1 MQFVRALLILGGLFL
16 FPSVS
21 FAYSN
26 PFDLPNSWE
35 WDNGDFYGEGDP
47 YILKYNGT
55 YYLYVSTVD
64 DKSGVKAWTSEDLIN
79 WEYAGLVTE
88 EPSTKAA
95 YAPEVTY
102 WNGAFYMYTSPG
114 GNGHYVYKS
123 SSPLGP
129 FVKQTE
135 NLGMGIDGHVFID
148 DDGQWYFYGT
158 GSDRISAYKME
169 DPYTFGPAINT
180 GAEMDGWTEAPTVF
194 KRHGQY
200 YMTYVGN
207 HVWSKAYRINYATSD
222 SPTKNFKEKSLQ
234 NPILLKTEGEN
245 VGLGHNGIVR
255 GPDLD
260 SEYIVY
266 HSHANPGRYF
276 NMDRIAWNGDKM
288 TVLGPTTFEQENPG
302 LPDFSDRFKRKDI
315 GNQWSEVNGGT
326 WSLHDHALEQK
337 SINDASWH
345 RLVTTYETENNYTA
359 EFNMTLVNKGESTN
373 PRYGAVFSYQDEDNY
388 GVAVLSANENQLE
401 TNFVV
406 DGVEQGWKKSALPTD
421 FDYKQLHQ
429 IRVEKEDS
437 KFNIFVDGMHKQT
450 RDVSSL
456 NGGKIGYTT
465 SDAHASFGYIATSNK
480 VNGSSV
486 FDFHKPLPGKI
497 EAVHYNSGGEG
508 IGYHI
513 SDGELN
519 HTYRQDEVDTQPNSE
534 GGYSVKLAKK
544 DWLQYNVNVEEEG
557 QYSINLRV
565 ATGKNGAKVRV
576 SLDDKTDL
584 TGMVDVPDT
593 GGQWQNFIIDHV
605 SLPKGNHKLKIEV
618 TQGSLS
624 FASFEISKYKDAP
637 ILFEDFNDGFDS
649 GWDRYEGNWRV
660 DTNQD
665 SMSVF
670 DGFKPI
676 PGDIQAAYYITGGE
690 GVAYHDTTPENIG
703 GVLRDDAVDIRDKP
717 GGGTAVG
724 WNQTGEWLK
733 YNVDIQ
739 DEGIYNLEMEY
750 GTTFEDAK
758 VRFWLDDNMDL
769 TGIVDVPA
777 TEGWNDWQILRMENI
792 QLPKGEHT
800 LKIEIV
806 KGEFDISKFHFRS
819 FDIHKPIPG
828 PIEAEDYNLGGEGV
842 AYHVHVDSNTDG
854 EFREDGVNIKPDPEG
869 GYAIHDLKKGEWIKY
884 NVNISESDKYG
895 LDFIANNSDEDT
907 KIRISLDDG
916 IDVEEGFTISV
927 TDKEKDWENISISD
941 LDLPQGKHTL
951 KIEVIDGELSFTKM
965 IFHTFDSANS
975 LPGKVMAVDYMTG
988 GEGVAYHDKTPRNIG
1003 GKYRYDG
1010 VDIRNHPDGT
1020 FNIGWNQTDEWY
1032 KYNVDIAKS
1041 GDYVLDINVATKQQG
1056 GQVRLWLDDKI
1067 DLTGVIDIPRTGEWD
1082 DWSSVIKENISLPSG
1097 KHTIKVETVKGE
1109 FDFHHFSFIEQDQ
1122 YQPIDQEG
1130 VYRSG
1135 AGTFGKSVIG
1145 DSAWHNYVVE
1155 ADVQV
1160 VDGKGDGGILFRV
1173 NNPAHGK
1180 ELNHNNADM
1189 LQGYVAYINKDG
1201 VHLGKFNYNWTYLT
1215 GAKLDDPID
1224 EWQHIKVVA
1233 SGTNIKIYVGDMDK
1247 PKIDYDDH
1255 SATAFIHGKVG
1266 VRSVFSDT
1274 KYDNIFVRPLE
1285 PSTNDI
1291 LSILTEHQGD
1301 LAEKDYRSLKVHLTA
1316 VGQFEKKGAAK
1327 KVIKHME
1334 SFSQLLDYQLENDL
1348 ISNELYGVLTTTTN
1362 SLIENWKGK

>member
-1 MQFVRALLILGGLFL
+1 MWFLRLLLVLGGLFI
-16 FPSVS
+16 FPGIS

-26 PFDLPNSWE
+26 PFDLSDSWE

-123 SSPLGP
+123 TSPLGP

-158 GSDRISAYKME
+158 GSNNIRAYKME
-169 DPYTFGPAINT
+169 DPYTFGSAIDT
-180 GAEMDGWTEAPTVF
+180 GAEMSGWTEAPTVF

-222 SPTKNFKEKSLQ
+222 SPMKNFKEKPLQ

-266 HSHANPGRYF
+266 HSHANPGRYM
-276 NMDRIAWNGDKM
+276 NMDRIAWNGEKM

-315 GNQWSEVNGGT
+315 GAKWSEVNGGA
-326 WSLHDHALEQK
+326 WSLHDQSLEQK
-337 SINDASWH
+337 SNNDTIWH
-345 RLVTTYETENNYTA
+345 RLVTTYETENDYTA
-359 EFNMTLVNKGESTN
+359 EFNMTLMNKGEGDN
-373 PRYGAVFSYQDEDNY
+373 PRYGTVFSYQDEDNY
-388 GVAVLSANENQLE
+388 GVAVLSLKENKLE
-401 TNFVV
+401 TNFFV
-406 DGVEQGWKKSALPTD
+406 DGVEQGWEKAELPTD
-421 FDYKQLHQ
+421 FDFEQLHQ
-429 IRVEKEDS
+429 IRVEKEES
-437 KFNIFVDGMHKQT
+437 KFTIFVDGMHKQT
-450 RDVSSL
+450 RNVHSL

-465 SDAHASFGYIATSNK
+465 SNVHASFGYIATSNK
-480 VNGSSV
+480 VNGSNV

-508 IGYHI
+508 TGYHQI
-513 SDGELN
+513 DRELN
-519 HTYRQDEVDTQPNSE
+519 HTYREDEVDIRPNSE
-534 GGYSVKLAKK
+534 GGYRVNLAKK
-544 DWLQYNVNVEEEG
+544 EWLHYNVNVDEEG
-557 QYSINLRV
+557 KYSINLRI
-565 ATGKNGAKVRV
+565 ATEKSGVKLRLSV
-576 SLDDKTDL
+576 DDEADL
-584 TGMVDVPDT
+584 TGIFDVPNTD
-593 GGQWQNFIIDHV
+593 GEWQNLVIENV
-605 SLPKGNHKLKIEV
+605 SLPKGKHKMKVEV
-618 TQGSLS
+618 VQGSLS
-624 FASFEISKYKDAP
+624 FAGFEVSKYKDVP

-649 GWDRYEGNWRV
+649 GWNRYEGYWKV

-665 SMSVF
+665 SISVF

-750 GTTFEDAK
+750 GTTFKDAK
-758 VRFWLDDNMDL
+758 VRFWLDDNIDL

-777 TEGWNDWQILRMENI
+777 TEGWNDWQTLRIKDI
-792 QLPKGEHT
+792 QLPKGKHT

-806 KGEFDISKFHFRS
+806 KGEFDISKFHFRT

-828 PIEAEDYNLGGEGV
+828 LIEAEDYNLGGEGT
-842 AYHVHVDSNTDG
+842 AYHVHADSDTDE
-854 EFREDGVNIKPDPEG
+854 EFRKDGIDIKPDPEG
-869 GYAIHDLKKGEWIKY
+869 GYAINELKKGEWIKY
-884 NVNISESDKYG
+884 NVNISESRKYD
-895 LDFIANNSDEDT
+895 LDFIVNNSDENT
-907 KIRISLDDG
+907 KIGISLDDG
-916 IDVEEGFTISV
+916 TNLTESV
-927 TDKEKDWENISISD
+927 NIPATDGKKDWENISIPD
-941 LDLPQGKHTL
+941 LELPQGKHTL

-965 IFHTFDSANS
+965 IFHTFGNDHN
-975 LPGKVMAVDYMTG
+975 LPGKIMAVDYMLG
-988 GEGVAYHDKTPRNIG
+988 GEGTAYHDKTPENIG
-1003 GKYRYDG
+1003 RKYRYDG
-1010 VDIRNHPDGT
+1010 VDIRNHPDGS
-1020 FNIGWNQTDEWY
+1020 FNIGWNQTGEWY
-1032 KYNVDIAKS
+1032 KYNVDIATS
-1041 GDYVLDINVATKQQG
+1041 GKYVLDMNIATNMQD
-1056 GQVRLWLDDKI
+1056 GQVRLWLDDEI
-1067 DLTGVIDIPRTGEWD
+1067 DLTGVIDIPQTGEWD
-1082 DWSSVIKENISLPSG
+1082 NWSSVIKENISLPAG

-1109 FDFHHFSFIEQDQ
+1109 FDFHYFSFHEQDE
-1122 YQPIDQEG
+1122 YQEIEREG

-1145 DSAWHNYVVE
+1145 DRDWHNYIVE

-1201 VHLGKFNYNWTYLT
+1201 VHLGKFNYNWTYLE
-1215 GAKLDDPID
+1215 GSKLDDPID
-1224 EWQHIKVVA
+1224 EWQHMKVVVN
-1233 SGTNIKIYVGDMDK
+1233 GTNIKIYVGDMDK

-1266 VRSVFSDT
+1266 VRSFYSDT

-1285 PSTNDI
+1285 PSINDMLTVLQDHQDD
-1291 LSILTEHQGD
+1291 LS
-1301 LAEKDYRSLKVHLTA
+1301 EKDYRSLKVHLTA
-1316 VGQFEKKGAAK
+1316 VGQFEKKGTAE

-1334 SFSQLLDYQLENDL
+1334 SFKQLLDYQLKNER
-1348 ISNELYGVLTTTTN
+1348 ISKELYAILTATTN
-1362 SLIENWKGK
+1362 SLVEKWESK